1 MRAFALLLWRPLQA
15 SVALLL
21 RGLRRVRL
29 PADWRL
35 LILLA
40 AIGLLFSSLRPA
52 WLGWLDQQ
60 LFRVGAALSSA
71 STTPAPLEVLRL
83 SRSEMQLLLRDPL
96 NHPQTA
102 ALQYTLMA
110 RTGPVAL
117 LLPELPRQQP
127 SSAEQLLQASAV
139 QSPAHQAWQ
148 ARQQLQQRFGQWL
161 ASPQVYLA
169 SEQLPPYLSTAAR
182 IASAP
187 DNTAANGQ
195 DSSLLQRLGSAEL
208 APHPTLAVAAGD
220 GAFRLWPLAAGP
232 DAMAQT
238 LLWRHA
244 DAIYP
249 GLLLALLDANQ
260 GRQGFQWQPPHQ
272 LIQLANERRYRLNSD
287 GSFYPVY
294 HRQHKP
300 APGVSEYTLAAF
312 LRQPAT
318 PSLLLIGI
326 TDEPMLDAIIDSV
339 QSLRA
344 GHSAYAPWWS
354 ELLLQALVLILLA
367 HAIWLMPRLSSGV
380 RLLLSLILVMTLLAS
395 QLGLQITRGQ
405 WLPLGVAMQYLLL
418 CTLLVSLWRRQQQPF
433 EELQQQHLAIA
444 VPWARHLLQQSQL
457 EQAVA
462 ALARC
467 PSNNDVLELLYEI
480 GGQHERKR
488 RPTEAAAVYRQLL
501 QRKRRFRDVSKRLK
515 LLEQP
520 QALAKTTLIPS
531 LSKTVVITDSHSAP
545 QFGRYQVESEL
556 GRGAMGVAYLGF
568 DPKIGR
574 RVAIKTLDYSR
585 YEGDELAAVKMRFFR
600 EAEAAGRLRHPNIVS
615 VHDVGEDHD
624 LAYIAMDYVE
634 GQPLSDFTGKK
645 SLLPASEV
653 LTICAEV
660 ADALHYAHKEGI
672 VHRDIKPSNI
682 LYDRSQRKVTVTD
695 FGIARIV
702 GEHSTQT
709 GEILGSPLYM
719 SPEQI
724 VGKKV
729 DRGSDIFSLGV
740 TLYQLLSGEL
750 PFKGDNIAELSR
762 HILQSKPAN
771 IRDLCPGLSAA
782 VRRIINKTLQKEPGD
797 RYRDAAELASALRQA
812 Q

>member
-1 MRAFALLLWRPLQA
+1 MHGLG
-15 SVALLL
+15 SLLL
-21 RGLRRVRL
+21 RGMRRVRL
-29 PADWRL
+29 PTDWRL
-35 LILLA
+35 LIVLA
-40 AIGLLFSSLRPA
+40 GFGLLFASIRPT

-60 LFRVGAALSSA
+60 LFRLGAALSSA
-71 STTPAPLEVLRL
+71 NTTPAPLDVLGL
-83 SRSEMQLLLRDPL
+83 TEAEIQHLLRDPL

-102 ALQYTLMA
+102 ALQYALMA
-110 RTGPVAL
+110 RPGPVAM
-117 LLPELPRQQP
+117 LLPELPRQQL
-127 SSAEQLLQASAV
+127 SSAERLLQASAV
-139 QSPAHQAWQ
+139 HSPAHQAWQ
-148 ARQQLQQRFGQWL
+148 ARQQLQQRFWHWL

-169 SEQLPPYLSTAAR
+169 STQLPPYLSTSVR
-182 IASAP
+182 IE
-187 DNTAANGQ
+187 TAV
-195 DSSLLQRLGSAEL
+195 DRTTEPSWLQRLGSADL
-208 APHPTLAVAAGD
+208 PAHPTLAVAAGD
-220 GAFRLWPLAAGP
+220 GAFRLWPLAAAGN
-232 DAMAQT
+232 ALAQP
-238 LLWRHA
+238 LLWQHA
-244 DAIYP
+244 DAVYP

-260 GRQGFQWQPPHQ
+260 GSKGFQWQPPHALLQ
-272 LIQLANERRYRLNSD
+272 HANERRYRLNSD
-287 GSFYPVY
+287 GSVLPAYQQG
-294 HRQHKP
+294 HRA
-300 APGVSEYTLAAF
+300 APGVSYHTLAAF
-312 LRQPAT
+312 LRQSASPT
-318 PSLLLIGI
+318 LLLIGVAEDPLLAELSD
-326 TDEPMLDAIIDSV
+326 TL

-344 GHSAYAPWWS
+344 GHSFYSPWWS
-354 ELLLQALVLILLA
+354 DLLLQGLILLLLLY
-367 HAIWLMPRLSSGV
+367 AIALMPRLNTGS
-380 RLLLSLILVMTLLAS
+380 RLLLSLILLMSLLAG
-395 QLGLQITRGQ
+395 QIGLQVTRAQ
-405 WLPLGVAMQYLLL
+405 WLPLGVTMQFLLL
-418 CTLLVSLWRRQQQPF
+418 ATVLITLWRRQQQPF
-433 EELQQQHLAIA
+433 EQLQQQHLAIA
-444 VPWARHLLQQSQL
+444 VPWARHLLQQGQL
-457 EQAVA
+457 EPALA
-462 ALARC
+462 ALALC
-467 PSNNDVLELLYEI
+467 PSHPEVLELLYEI

-501 QRKRRFRDVSKRLK
+501 QRKRRFRDVGKRLK
-515 LLEQP
+515 QLEQP
-520 QALAKTTLIPS
+520 QALAKTALIPS
-531 LSKTVVITDSHSAP
+531 LSKTVVIGDSHSAP

-556 GRGAMGVAYLGF
+556 GRGAMGVVYLGF
-568 DPKIGR
+568 DPKISR

-634 GQPLSDFTGKK
+634 GQPLSDFTSKK
-645 SLLPASEV
+645 SLLPVAEV

-682 LYDRSQRKVTVTD
+682 LYDRNQRKVTVTD

-702 GEHSTQT
+702 GDHSTQT

-729 DRGSDIFSLGV
+729 EKTSDIFSLGV

-762 HILQSKPAN
+762 HILQSKPGN

>member
-1 MRAFALLLWRPLQA
+1 MRTFARLLWRPLLA
-15 SVALLL
+15 SFALLL

-35 LILLA
+35 LMMLVG
-40 AIGLLFSSLRPA
+40 IGLLFSSLRPS
-52 WLGWLDQQ
+52 WLDWLDQQ

-83 SRSEMQLLLRDPL
+83 RRSEMQTLLHDPL

-102 ALQYTLMA
+102 ALQYALMA
-110 RTGPVAL
+110 RPGPVAL
-117 LLPELPRQQP
+117 LIPELPRQQA
-127 SSAEQLLQASAV
+127 SSAEQLLQASDG

-148 ARQQLQQRFGQWL
+148 ARQQLQQRFLAWL

-169 SEQLPPYLSTAAR
+169 SMSLPPYLSTDAR
-182 IASAP
+182 VASTTERDP
-187 DNTAANGQ
+187 TSTPG
-195 DSSLLQRLGSAEL
+195 DSVLQQLSSRGLS
-208 APHPTLAVAAGD
+208 PHPTLAVAAGD
-220 GAFRLWPLAAGP
+220 GAFRLWPLAGDP
-232 DAMAQT
+232 NAMAQT

-244 DAIYP
+244 DAVYP

-260 GRQGFQWQPPHQ
+260 GRQGFHWQAPHTLTQ
-272 LIQLANERRYRLNSD
+272 QGNERRYRLNSD
-287 GSFYPVY
+287 GSFYPAY
-294 HRQHKP
+294 HTQYKP
-300 APGVSEYTLAAF
+300 APGVSEHRLAEF
-312 LRQPAT
+312 LRMPST
-318 PSLLLIGI
+318 PTLLLIGSD
-326 TDEPMLDAIIDSV
+326 DEPMLDPIINGL

-354 ELLLQALVLILLA
+354 ELLLQALLVLLLA
-367 HAIWLMPRLSSGV
+367 YALWLMPRLSSGV
-380 RLLLSLILVMTLLAS
+380 RLLLSLIVVMALLAG

-405 WLPLGVAMQYLLL
+405 WLPLGVAVQYLLL
-418 CTLLVSLWRRQQQPF
+418 CTALVSLLRRQQHPF
-433 EELQQQHLAIA
+433 EQLQQQHLAVA
-444 VPWARHLLQQSQL
+444 VPWARHLLQQGQL
-457 EQAVA
+457 EPAVA
-462 ALARC
+462 ALACC
-467 PSNNDVLELLYEI
+467 PSTNDVLELLYEI

-488 RPTEAAAVYRQLL
+488 RPAEAAAVYRQLL
-501 QRKRRFRDVSKRLK
+501 QRKRRFRDVSKRLTQ
-515 LLEQP
+515 LEQP
-520 QALAKTTLIPS
+520 QALAKTALIPS
-531 LSKTVVITDSHSAP
+531 LSKTVVINDSHSAP

-556 GRGAMGVAYLGF
+556 GRGAMGVVYLGF
-568 DPKIGR
+568 DPKISR

-585 YEGDELAAVKMRFFR
+585 YEGDELAAVKTRFFR

-645 SLLPASEV
+645 SLLPVSEV

-682 LYDRSQRKVTVTD
+682 LYDRTQRKVTVTD

-724 VGKKV
+724 LGKKV
-729 DRGSDIFSLGV
+729 ERSSDIFSLGV

-762 HILQSKPAN
+762 HILQSKPGN
-771 IRDLCPGLSAA
+771 IRDLCPGLSAG

-812 Q
+812 N